1 MDAISLQILLRE
13 NSRTSQGI
21 AEVAQQLT
29 HLGLDVTASG
39 LATLSARA
47 SAESFERLFGHSER
61 DEDRALPIPVALR
74 DSIASITIA
83 PKPILMHRPDREGGS
98 P

>member
-1 MDAISLQILLRE
+1 MDAIPLQILLRE
-13 NSRTSQGI
+13 GFRTSQGI
-21 AEVAQQLT
+21 AAVAQQLT
-29 HLGLDVTASG
+29 HLGLDVTAAG

-47 SAESFERLFGHSER
+47 SAESFERLFGAGEGT
-61 DEDRALPIPVALR
+61 ELPIPAALR
-74 DSIASITIA
+74 DSIASITVA